1 LTQPRISL
9 IAAVSRNGVIGRD
22 GDMPWKLSTDLKRF
36 KALTL
41 GKPVIVGR
49 KTFDSFGGRP
59 LPGRPHVIV
68 TRNPDFRYDG
78 ADVASSL
85 SEAIEIARAKAS
97 ELDTNEIYVLGGGQ
111 IYAEAIR
118 IADTLYITHV
128 DAEIP
133 DGDTVFPAIDPTV
146 FDKTEELAVPA
157 GEKDSY
163 ATRFAT
169 YVRQGVRRTAA
180 N

>member
-1 LTQPRISL
+1 MTKPRISI

-41 GKPVIVGR
+41 GKPVMVGR

-68 TRNPDFRYDG
+68 TRNSDFHYEG
-78 ADVASSL
+78 ADIASSL
-85 SEAIEIARAKAS
+85 MEAIAIAGAKAA
-97 ELDTNEIYVLGGGQ
+97 ELGTDEIYVLGGGQ
-111 IYAEAIR
+111 IYAEAIK
-118 IADTLYITHV
+118 IADTLRITHV
-128 DAEIP
+128 DADIL
-133 DGDTVFPAIDPTV
+133 DGDTVFPAIDPAR
-146 FDKTEELAVPA
+146 FDKVEEVAVPA

-163 ATRFAT
+163 ATIFAT
-169 YVRQGVRRTAA
+169 YVRRTAA

>member
-1 LTQPRISL
+1 MTQPKISL

-68 TRNPDFRYDG
+68 TRNPDFRYEG
-78 ADVASSL
+78 ADVAASL
-85 SEAIEIARAKAS
+85 TEAIAIAGERAA
-97 ELDTNEIYVLGGGQ
+97 ELGTDEIYVLGGGQ
-111 IYAEAIR
+111 IYAEAIA
-118 IADTLYITHV
+118 IADTLRITHV
-128 DAEIP
+128 DADIP
-133 DGDTVFPAIDPTV
+133 DGDTVFPAIDPAM
-146 FDKTEELAVPA
+146 FDKVEELAVPA

-169 YVRQGVRRTAA
+169 YVRRDVPPAAA